1 MTEDLSG
8 RFYAVHATMAKALI
22 DYGVG
27 RKAQNGQMA
36 LTGQKAMTDSRV
48 EATLADIGAAIQ
60 KRLRYFDA

>member
-1 MTEDLSG
+1 
-8 RFYAVHATMAKALI
+8 MAKALI